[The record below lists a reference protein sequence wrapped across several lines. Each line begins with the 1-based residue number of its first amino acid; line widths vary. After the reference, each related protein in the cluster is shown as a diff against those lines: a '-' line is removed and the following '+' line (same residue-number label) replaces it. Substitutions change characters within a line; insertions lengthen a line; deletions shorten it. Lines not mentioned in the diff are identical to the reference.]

1 MTQITIR
8 GIDPDMDKEIR
19 KRALKSGKSLNR
31 VVLELLRK
39 NADQEKKKMPR
50 AASLRK
56 LAGGWKKEDAA
67 QFTESMKI
75 FEQIDEA
82 MWK

>member
-8 GIDPDMDKEIR
+8 GIDPDMDKEKR

-67 QFTESMKI
+67 QFMESMKI